1 MGGRR
6 TTSLIVAMSMAAAV
20 TVSAATWL
28 SANAAP
34 GAVRL
39 HLGTD
44 AQRFSYGTTVQTL
57 TVAKNSCA
65 IDSAEPLIHLQSTV
79 TTGTRSVP
87 GLSNYGLG
95 VKAAPSSGNGSP
107 CAQVDSTETLTL
119 SPGSSMGGRLFTRV
133 ELDLEMTGNAVAKI
147 TVSNGTSNEIYRLQT
162 GTSITPAQLAEP
174 DNDFTPPYEVS
185 SSPGDQTDACAAPNS
200 SGPNNAGNDNCRWI
214 IDPSI
219 DFSSITITTEIGTA
233 TLEGGGDFQNDPA
246 RDSLFLLSNAAPVA
260 VNDNVTTNEDTPL
273 TFDVRSNDTDGDGDT
288 LSATATSSPLHGVLT
303 PTGPVAGPFTY
314 TPAANYNGPDSF
326 TYSVSDGT
334 GSSAA
339 TVSIT
344 VVPVNDPPVAISGP
358 ATTPEETPVTIL
370 VATDIDST
378 VLNASCTR
386 LPAVGTITDLLTGSI
401 TFTPPLDFN
410 GSVTITCDITD
421 SAGAR
426 SSAMAVVNVSVT
438 PVNDPPIARDDSAE
452 VNQDPS
458 LGVVI
463 DVLANDTDVDDT
475 ALVVTNLSAPLHG
488 TVSTAGGVLTYTP
501 TAGYSGNDSFT
512 YTANDGDAD
521 SNRATVSISVCTI
534 GTVTD
539 SDGTVTG
546 TFTPLTVQHGCKQY
560 AVDAVAADGTVL
572 FTPRGAAKIDYRG
585 YLSFGPKPAPLAG
598 SDGVFGLLLKY
609 DPAGGTSFRPVLW
622 CVNPQFD
629 GTGNVTTANLPSGE
643 TWCIASEASRGDVNG
658 FVVTTWQVF
667 GHDDPRFQ

>member
-1 MGGRR
+1 
-6 TTSLIVAMSMAAAV
+6 MSMAAAV

-28 SANAAP
+28 SASAEP

-44 AQRFSYGTTVQTL
+44 TQRFSYGTNLQPL
-57 TVAKNSCA
+57 TVAKSSCA
-65 IDSAEPLIHLQSTV
+65 INSAEPLIRLQSTV
-79 TTGTRSVP
+79 TGGTRSVP

-107 CAQVDSTETLTL
+107 CAQVDALETLTL
-119 SPGSSMGGRLFTRV
+119 SPGSSIAGRLFTRV
-133 ELDLEMTGNAVAKI
+133 ELDLELTGNAIAKI
-147 TVSNGTSNEIYRLQT
+147 TVSNGTSNETYRLQT
-162 GTSITPAQLAEP
+162 GTSITPAQLSEP

-185 SSPGDQTDACAAPNS
+185 SSPGDETDACAAPNS
-200 SGPNNAGNDNCRWI
+200 SGPNNAGNDNCRWS
-214 IDPSI
+214 IDPSF
-219 DFSSITITTEIGTA
+219 DFSSVTITTEIGTA

-246 RDSLFLLSNAAPVA
+246 HDSLFVLANAAPVA

-288 LSATATSSPLHGVLT
+288 LSATSTSSPAHGVLT
-303 PTGPVAGPFTY
+303 QPVAGGPFTY
-314 TPAANYNGPDSF
+314 TPTANYNGSDSF
-326 TYSVSDGT
+326 TYSVTDGT

-401 TFTPPLDFN
+401 TFTPSLNFN

-421 SAGAR
+421 SAGAH
-426 SSAMAVVNVSVT
+426 STAMAVVDVLVT
-438 PVNDPPIARDDSAE
+438 PVNDPPIAQNDSAE
-452 VNQDPS
+452 VNQDLS

-463 DVLANDTDVDDT
+463 DVLGNDTDVDDT
-475 ALVVTNLSAPLHG
+475 ALVVTNLSAPSHG
-488 TVSTAGGVLTYTP
+488 SVSTAGGVLTYTP
-501 TAGYSGNDSFT
+501 TAGYSGDDSFT

-521 SNRATVSISVCTI
+521 SNTATVSVSVCTL

-539 SDGTVTG
+539 DDGAVTG
-546 TFTPLTVQHGCKQY
+546 TFTPLTVEHGCKQY
-560 AVDAVAADGTVL
+560 AVDAVAANGTVL
-572 FTPRGAAKIDYRG
+572 FTPEGAAQIDYRG

-609 DPAGGTSFRPVLW
+609 DPAGGTTFRPVLW
-622 CVNPQFD
+622 CDNPQFD
-629 GTGNVTTANLPSGE
+629 GTGNVTTAILPSGE
-643 TWCIASEASRGDVNG
+643 SWCIASEASRGDVNG
-658 FVVTTWQVF
+658 DVVTTWQVF